1 MTSEKRSAIIISA
14 SSDIGAAMS
23 RRWKGRGWNVIGT
36 YRTESDLTRELQR
49 DGMKLIHCDLSNSK
63 SVQEA
68 CAGLQALCPQWD
80 ILVLCP
86 GRLEPIGNFLQSQF
100 DPWEESMKINFTNQ
114 IRIVRQLLPGRRTSS
129 PQGPY
134 VLFFAGGGTND
145 APVNYSAYTVSK
157 IALIKMCELLDA
169 EIPDTSFVIIG
180 PGWVKTKIHDAT
192 LKAGSR
198 AGRSYQKT
206 LEKLSGGDF
215 TPPER
220 IIDCFDWIITQNRDL
235 VSGRNFSVRYDSWGS
250 DELVKRL
257 RKDSN
262 LFKLRRYGNEG

>member
-1 MTSEKRSAIIISA
+1 MIPDKRSAIIISA

-23 RRWKGRGWNVIGT
+23 HRWKARGWNVIGT
-36 YRTESDLTRELQR
+36 YRTESDLTKGLQR
-49 DGMKLIHCDLSNSK
+49 DGVKLIQCDLSNSR

-68 CAGLQALCPQWD
+68 CVNLQALCPQWD

-86 GRLEPIGNFLQSQF
+86 GHLDPIGNFIHSQF
-100 DPWEESMKINFTNQ
+100 DSWEESTKINFTNQ
-114 IRIVRQLLPGRRTSS
+114 IRIVHQLLPGRRTSS
-129 PQGPY
+129 PHGPY

-145 APVNYSAYTVSK
+145 APVNFSAYTVSK

-180 PGWVKTKIHDAT
+180 PGWVKTKIHEAT
-192 LKAGSR
+192 LKAGAR
-198 AGRSYQKT
+198 AGKSYQKT
-206 LEKLSGGDF
+206 LDKLSGGDL
-215 TPPER
+215 TPQDR
-220 IIDCFDWIITQNRDL
+220 ILDCLDWITTQNRDL